1 MTGVQS
7 AAKHRPGVI
16 SVRPWFAAL
25 AAACICWS
33 AHPQQPAGGAPLAP
47 RSTPSVP
54 GAATAGAA
62 PAAAAPRAPVYRVEL
77 VVFRALSAPGGAENW
92 SIENGSAA
100 AASPQLQPQT
110 ETASAAVASEAAP
123 TAAQQAAQQAVVRPL
138 PASEF
143 QLDGVAAR
151 LRSSGRFLPV
161 AHVEWSQIASPWGH
175 AIEIPVQSVGLD
187 TRGLSGTVSL
197 QRGEFL
203 HLELSLDYAIDD
215 PPQGL
220 RAAPGTVFTLHEMH
234 RMRFYERNYF
244 DHPAFGVIALV
255 TPLQDSPHARK

>member
-1 MTGVQS
+1 MTRVQS
-7 AAKHRPGVI
+7 AAKHRLGVI

-25 AAACICWS
+25 AAACICGS
-33 AHPQQPAGGAPLAP
+33 AHPQQPGGGTPLAP

-54 GAATAGAA
+54 GAAPAAGPA
-62 PAAAAPRAPVYRVEL
+62 PAAAASPAPVYRVEL
-77 VVFRALSAPGGAENW
+77 VVFRALSAPGDAENW

-100 AASPQLQPQT
+100 AA
-110 ETASAAVASEAAP
+110 ANAAPASEAAA
-123 TAAQQAAQQAVVRPL
+123 TAADQATQQAAEQAAQRAEVRPL
-138 PASEF
+138 PAAEF

-161 AHVEWSQIASPWGH
+161 AHVEWSQAASPWGH

-203 HLELSLDYAIDD
+203 HLELSLDYAMED

-234 RMRFYERNYF
+234 RVRFYERNYF

-255 TPLQDSPHARK
+255 TPLQDSRHARK